1 MNGIDQNRRL
11 WRGVLLAVT
20 LVSFA
25 GPWAFDV
32 IHVPAQFAC
41 SAPFARLEGD
51 FCGQPMAGFQI
62 FLWLAGCLMSVG
74 GRLANEEVAAG
85 EFLLVIIF
93 LIPFATVVMALV
105 MLLRRRGR
113 GAWWLLA
120 AWLVGAGAAGFILSR
135 MGATR
140 LGHVWG
146 LWLFVIAALAAA
158 VVEALALAASRRST
172 AGLRSD

>member
-11 WRGVLLAVT
+11 WRGGLLAVT

-41 SAPFARLEGD
+41 SPPFARLEGD

-62 FLWLAGCLMSVG
+62 FLWLAGGLASIS
-74 GRLANEEVAAG
+74 GRLANEGVAAG
-85 EFLLVIIF
+85 DFLVVLIF

-105 MLLRRRGR
+105 MLLRRGR

-120 AWLVGAGAAGFILSR
+120 AWLVGAGSTGFMLYR

-140 LGHVWG
+140 VGHVWG

-172 AGLRSD
+172 SGLRSD